1 MESNI
6 IINDEYEHLD
16 NCIEYIL
23 ENVLFKETHQDVE
36 YMQLQ
41 DDYNSTLISKCHCS
55 GLSCLR
61 DVDCNHGGNYV
72 KDSQSEELVLNPE
85 KLQELIYECTS
96 LCACE
101 QKKCV
106 NRLVQYGPRNNL
118 KIIYSERY
126 QSKGLTTTETIPKGA
141 FICEYAGEL
150 LTRQEAQKRMQENDT
165 RQRMN
170 YVLSLCEYISNG
182 GGTTNKVLLTTVDPS
197 RKGNIG
203 RYLNHS
209 CQPNCQIKSV
219 RIDCPL
225 PKIAIFSKN
234 FIKAGEE
241 LCFHYNEGIIQK
253 NQPTA
258 QGQKGILCL
267 CGAKNCEKYLPNF
280 KIHFDQ
286 YT

>member
-23 ENVLFKETHQDVE
+23 ENVLFQETHQDVE

-197 RKGNIG
+197 RK
-203 RYLNHS
+203 
-209 CQPNCQIKSV
+209 
-219 RIDCPL
+219 
-225 PKIAIFSKN
+225 AIFSKN

>member
-1 MESNI
+1 MHSNI
-6 IINDEYEHLD
+6 IIKDEYEHLD

-23 ENVLFKETHQDVE
+23 ENVLSKETHQDEE

-41 DDYNSTLISKCHCS
+41 EDYNSILINKCYCS
-55 GLSCLR
+55 ALSCLC

-72 KDSQSEELVLNPE
+72 KDSQSKELVLNPE
-85 KLQELIYECTS
+85 KHQELIYECTS

-101 QKKCV
+101 PDKCV

-118 KIIYSERY
+118 KIIYSDRY
-126 QSKGLTTTETIPKGA
+126 QSKGLTTTEIIPKGA

-150 LTRQEAQKRMQENDT
+150 ITFKQAQKRMQENDAN
-165 RQRMN
+165 QRMN
-170 YVLSLCEYISNG
+170 YVLSLCESASNG
-182 GGTTNKVLLTTVDPS
+182 SRTMNKVLLTTVDPS

-225 PKIAIFSKN
+225 PKIAIFAKN
-234 FIKAGEE
+234 LIKAGEE
-241 LCFHYNEGIIQK
+241 LCFHYNEGVIRK
-253 NQPTA
+253 NQLTV
-258 QGQKGILCL
+258 QRQEGI
-267 CGAKNCEKYLPNF
+267 K
-280 KIHFDQ
+280 
-286 YT
+286 